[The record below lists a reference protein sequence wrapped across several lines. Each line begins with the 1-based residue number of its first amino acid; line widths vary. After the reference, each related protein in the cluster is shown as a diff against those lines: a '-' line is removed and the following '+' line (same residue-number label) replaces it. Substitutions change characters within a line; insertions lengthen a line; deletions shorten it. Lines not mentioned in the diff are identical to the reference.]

1 MQYTGM
7 GFQILA
13 YILIFLWLGH
23 MLDTWIVL
31 KMPVFTVVMSLLGVI
46 GAMFSI
52 IRKL

>member
-13 YILIFLWLGH
+13 YILISLWLGH
-23 MLDTWIVL
+23 MLDTWIGL